1 MAPQS
6 TPVSSAASTAAS
18 TAANSGLTG
27 LDLTRYRALVFDLD
41 GTLIDSMPYH
51 IRAWQQVALEHEG
64 FVVEPQFIYERGGFS
79 SPNIVRDLIK
89 AGCKVPSIDAFVKRK
104 VELYRAHMAEV
115 PVFDQVLTILKEA
128 RSRGAKI
135 GIGTGTQ
142 RINAVDILKQH
153 GLSELIDVIVSGD
166 DITRH
171 KPEPDTFLKALEL
184 VQVAPEDAL
193 IVEDGLPGIQA
204 AAAGHIDCL
213 IVDRGNLV
221 RFVPGR

>member
-1 MAPQS
+1 MAQPS
-6 TPVSSAASTAAS
+6 
-18 TAANSGLTG
+18 NGLAG

-51 IRAWQQVALEHEG
+51 VRAWQQVAKEHDG
-64 FVVEPQFIYERGGFS
+64 FVLEPDFIYQRGGFS
-79 SPNIVRDLIK
+79 SPNIVRDLIA
-89 AGCKVPSIDAFVKRK
+89 AGCKVPSVEAFVKRK

-115 PVFDQVLTILKEA
+115 PVFDQVLQILKEA
-128 RSRGAKI
+128 RARGAKI

-153 GLSELIDVIVSGD
+153 HLSELIDVIVSGD
-166 DITRH
+166 DVHKH

-184 VQVAPEDAL
+184 VEVAPNDAL

-204 AAAGHIDCL
+204 AANGHLDCL
-213 IVDRGNLV
+213 VVDRGNLV
-221 RFVPGR
+221 RFIPAH

>member
-1 MAPQS
+1 MAQPS
-6 TPVSSAASTAAS
+6 
-18 TAANSGLTG
+18 NGLAG

-51 IRAWQQVALEHEG
+51 VRAWQQVAQEHDG
-64 FVVEPQFIYERGGFS
+64 FVLEPDFIYQRGGFS
-79 SPNIVRDLIK
+79 SPNIVRDLIA
-89 AGCKVPSIDAFVKRK
+89 AGCKVPSVEAFVQRK

-115 PVFDQVLTILKEA
+115 PVFDQVLQILKEA
-128 RSRGAKI
+128 RARGAKI

-153 GLSELIDVIVSGD
+153 HLSEFIDVIVSGD
-166 DITRH
+166 DVQKH

-184 VQVAPEDAL
+184 VEVAPNDAL

-204 AAAGHIDCL
+204 AANGHLDCL
-213 IVDRGNLV
+213 VVDRGNLV
-221 RFVPGR
+221 RFIPAH

>member
-6 TPVSSAASTAAS
+6 TAPSTTAHP
-18 TAANSGLTG
+18 AANTGLEG

-51 IRAWQQVALEHEG
+51 IRAWQQVALEHDG

-89 AGCKVPSIDAFVKRK
+89 AGCKVPSVDAFVKRK

-128 RSRGAKI
+128 RNRGSKI

-166 DITRH
+166 DVTRH
-171 KPEPDTFLKALEL
+171 KPEPDTFLKALEQ